1 MHILSTFDLCI
12 RFICSKLS
20 VHTPVDIL
28 RALVT
33 DFNTKTFSFK
43 QNSLHVHSFV
53 NCNTYVFVLL
63 QIFLEVL
70 PEMQP
75 ELFEECRQS

>member
-53 NCNTYVFVLL
+53 ICNMFLFLL
-63 QIFLEVL
+63 QIFLKVL